1 MEFMD
6 IFNDDAFNLISMTAA
21 LNNVDHVPGRAGTL
35 VFQGVSEGIRTT
47 VASFEMKAETLTLIR
62 NVPRGAPAEK
72 EGRDKANIRAVSI
85 PHFPLEDTINADEVA
100 GVREFGS
107 TDQLKTVQSVV
118 NNQLR
123 KIGLRHDL
131 TLEHLR
137 LGALKGVVLN
147 KDGDILVDL
156 FDLFDVPAGTLDS
169 GGFVATSGTGPATID
184 FDLDNYAAADSFD
197 DFVRRKVSIVKRFMM
212 QNAKTPLGSGF
223 RVHMLCGDNF
233 FDKLIE
239 HPSVRDTYKNTA
251 DQERRLGATFEYGA
265 FEYGGVVFEN
275 YRGSDDNETVSID
288 TDTAIGFLTGVPQIY
303 AEYFAPANFVETV
316 NTVGLPRYAKLA
328 PDTKWN
334 RFVEIHTQ
342 QNPLPVC
349 LRPRTLIRAYS
360 NDTISEGSD

>member
-6 IFNDDAFNLISMTAA
+6 IFNDDAFNMISMTAA
-21 LNNVDHVPGRAGTL
+21 INNVDHVPGRAGSL

-47 VASFEMKAETLTLIR
+47 VATFEMKDETLTLIR

-72 EGRDKANIRAVSI
+72 EDRDKATLRAVAI

-107 TDQLKTVQSVV
+107 TDQLRTVQTVV

-147 KDGDILVDL
+147 KDGDVLVDL
-156 FDLFDVPAGTLDS
+156 FELFNVLAEDEDGNTTPGVY
-169 GGFVATSGTGPATID
+169 GPKTFN
-184 FDLDNYAAADSFD
+184 FDLEDYSTADSFD
-197 DFVRRKVSIVKRFMM
+197 DYVRSKVTAVKRWVMR
-212 QNAKTPLGSGF
+212 NAKTALPSGF

-233 FDKLIE
+233 FDKLTE
-239 HPSVRDTYKNTA
+239 HPSVRDTYKNTSE
-251 DQERRLGATFEYGA
+251 QERRLGATFEFGA
-265 FEYGGVVFEN
+265 FEYGGVTFEN
-275 YRGSDDNETVSID
+275 YRGTDDDETVAVD
-288 TDTAIGFLTGVPQIY
+288 TDTALGFLTGVPAIY

-328 PDTKWN
+328 PDLKYN

-349 LRPRTLIRAYS
+349 LRPRTLIRAIS
-360 NDTISEGSD
+360 TASISEGSD